1 MDESD
6 EKDALWD
13 LLGNARQVKASPYF
27 ARKVLRAVKEDAKQP
42 RFNLAILLRWLVPT
56 SVAAAVALTFCWSS
70 YQTQRSQEQAEFN
83 AAFDAAAD
91 MQSLVAVQETA
102 AWTDSQN

>member
-1 MDESD
+1 MDDSN

-13 LLGNARQVKASPYF
+13 LLGNAKQVKASPYF
-27 ARKVLRAVKEDAKQP
+27 ARKVLRAVKEDASQP

-56 SVAAAVALTFCWSS
+56 SVAAALALTFCWNS
-70 YQTQRSQEQAEFN
+70 YQTQQSQEQAEFN

-91 MQSLVAVQETA
+91 MQSLVAVQETS